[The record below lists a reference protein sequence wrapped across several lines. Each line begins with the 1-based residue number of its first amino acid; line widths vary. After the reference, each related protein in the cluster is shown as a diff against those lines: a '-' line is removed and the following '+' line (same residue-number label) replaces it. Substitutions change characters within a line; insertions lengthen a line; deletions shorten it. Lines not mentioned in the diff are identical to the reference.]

1 MAVSLVELFAHG
13 NYAIHRILDTVLW
26 RYKADT
32 GNRCPMARDTG
43 PYFIVVFVV
52 FVGITNNVTD
62 RTQHTKEMLGR
73 RSDLNNVGG
82 DHLL

>member
-32 GNRCPMARDTG
+32 GNRCPMAICSLRHFVG
-43 PYFIVVFVV
+43 FVSVVFVA
-52 FVGITNNVTD
+52 ITSNVTD
-62 RTQHTKEMLGR
+62 LF
-73 RSDLNNVGG
+73 RSKRIALCQNVR
-82 DHLL
+82 LINQSVLVE

>member
-13 NYAIHRILDTVLW
+13 NYAIHRILDTVPW

-32 GNRCPMARDTG
+32 GNRCPMAREAG
-43 PYFIVVFVV
+43 PYFIV
-52 FVGITNNVTD
+52 FVGIFVNDVTD
-62 RTQHTKEMLGR
+62 RTQHTKEMLGH
-73 RSDLNNVGG
+73 RSDKNYVGG